1 MDKILIILFLLI
13 GIIPAYPISSVS
25 DGSKPVYEIP
35 LDIEDS
41 YDEDGDS
48 NEEPD
53 IVHPPRRH
61 RMPGLLLLCEISREN
76 GITISQSGISENIVS
91 YEVYDSYGCCVAI
104 FSDEAEFI
112 DFLFSGISG
121 EYILRFKTDNRA
133 YSGMVCL

>member
-1 MDKILIILFLLI
+1 MKRVIALFLFGVLI
-13 GIIPAYPISSVS
+13 LSPLQSFADAGGECDVVLQEEQPSDPNEDSEEII
-25 DGSKPVYEIP
+25 EIP
-35 LDIEDS
+35 
-41 YDEDGDS
+41 
-48 NEEPD
+48 N
-53 IVHPPRRH
+53 RR
-61 RMPGLLLLCEISREN
+61 RLPGRRVMCEISREN

-104 FSDEAEFI
+104 FSDEAGFI